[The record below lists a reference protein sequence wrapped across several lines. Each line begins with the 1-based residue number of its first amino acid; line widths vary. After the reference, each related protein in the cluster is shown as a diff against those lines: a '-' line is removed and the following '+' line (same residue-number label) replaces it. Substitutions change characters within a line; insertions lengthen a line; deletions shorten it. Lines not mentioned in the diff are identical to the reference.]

1 MANVK
6 ISELPAATSAGTGDE
21 IPANQSGTTRKLT
34 RAQIVSGLAASGANS
49 DITSL
54 TGLTT
59 ALSVA
64 QGGTGGT
71 TASGARTALELGT
84 AATMTG
90 PSGTIVGTT
99 DTQTLTSKTFT
110 GFTETVFTITD
121 GAAFEINPSN
131 GTIQTITLGASR
143 TPKGTSFAAGQSVT
157 LMVDDGSAYTLTWT
171 DATFGASGV
180 IWVGGT
186 APTLATTGFTV
197 IELWEVGTQ
206 VYGALV
212 GNVA

>member
-6 ISELPAATSAGTGDE
+6 ISELPAATSAGSGDE
-21 IPANQSGTTRKLT
+21 LAANQSGTTRKLT

-64 QGGTGGT
+64 QGGTSAT

-110 GFTETVFTITD
+110 GFTETVFAITD
-121 GAAFEINPSN
+121 GAAFEIAPNN

-143 TPKGTSFAAGQSVT
+143 TPKSTNFAAGQSVT
-157 LMVDDGSAYTLTWT
+157 LMVNDGSAYTLTWT
-171 DATFGASGV
+171 DATFGTGGV
-180 IWVGGT
+180 IWVGNT

-197 IELWEVGTQ
+197 IELWKASSQ